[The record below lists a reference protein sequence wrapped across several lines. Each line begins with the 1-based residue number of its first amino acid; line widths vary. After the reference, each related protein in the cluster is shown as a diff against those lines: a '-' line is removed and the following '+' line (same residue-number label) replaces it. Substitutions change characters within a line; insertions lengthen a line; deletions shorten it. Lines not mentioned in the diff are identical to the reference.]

1 VSRKPSVLIVSAFAP
16 ELAPL
21 ARWLAGPSGRRFKTI
36 VHAVPVGI
44 GAIDAGVGA
53 AAAIAQI
60 TPDVV
65 LFVGT
70 GGSYGR
76 RPAIGDV
83 AIAARIRLVS
93 TAALRAQGYLPKPM
107 HVLDA
112 TDAPLRRELLLSAGG
127 RGCVTDVA
135 TPLSITT
142 APPLVELVAGK
153 TRADVENLEVFGVAR
168 AVSRA
173 RLPFGALLGIT
184 NRVGPQAHREWVAHQ
199 AQATAAACAVA
210 ASWLEGRF
218 AGVRPARRTRRA
230 QGAQSKT

>member
-1 VSRKPSVLIVSAFAP
+1 MPPVSILVVSAFAP

-21 ARWLAGPSGRRFKTI
+21 KRWLAGPAGRGFKSI
-36 VHAVPVGI
+36 VHLIPVGI
-44 GAIDAGVGA
+44 GAIDAAVGA
-53 AAAIAQI
+53 AEAVAQ
-60 TPDVV
+60 TAPDVV

-70 GGSYGR
+70 GGSYGS

-127 RGCVTDVA
+127 LGCVTDVA
-135 TPLSITT
+135 TPLGITT

-184 NRVGPQAHREWVAHQ
+184 NRVGPRAHAEWLEHQ
-199 AQATAAACAVA
+199 EKATASACAVA
-210 ASWLEGRF
+210 ASWLEARFGRS
-218 AGVRPARRTRRA
+218 RPRRA
-230 QGAQSKT
+230 QGAQSRA